1 MPPESAEYDFSY
13 HVISTLFPLSILE
26 ESEDLTGTNSFQGG
40 ARGTDTQVK
49 EQRQTTHL
57 PLSWMKGV

>member
-13 HVISTLFPLSILE
+13 HVISTLFPLSTLE

-40 ARGTDTQVK
+40 ARGHRHTN
-49 EQRQTTHL
+49 
-57 PLSWMKGV
+57 